1 MTGPETNG
9 TNTFT
14 GSSVFKTVLSV
25 QSHVVHGYVGNRAG
39 TFPLQYQ
46 GWDVDE
52 LNTVQLSNHTGY
64 GQTRGVKFTAE
75 QIKELYEGL
84 MAIGVEYNALLT
96 GYVPSADGVQEVGR
110 IGTELRQKFPDML
123 WLLDPVLGDDGRL
136 YVSEAVIPVYRS
148 ILKTGSVTLIT
159 PNQFEAETLTG
170 LKIKSRKDVLTVLK
184 VLHTEFKTPNV
195 VLSSVT
201 FSDENSDQQDIIYSI
216 GSTVSTKDQS
226 PRPFYYS
233 YPSLK
238 SYFTGTGDLF
248 AALTI
253 DRFYKHTARNPTAIP
268 DDSVEILDLPLV
280 KTVGEVLGVV
290 QSVLARTWANSSS
303 LTTNPGA
310 IGNIESMRNSELQVI
325 QSRDLISSTDI
336 PYKAS
341 VFPS

>member
-1 MTGPETNG
+1 MTGSFDN
-9 TNTFT
+9 
-14 GSSVFKTVLSV
+14 SSIFKTVLSV

-39 TFPLQYQ
+39 TFPLQLQ

-64 GQTRGVKFTAE
+64 GQTKGMRFTAE
-75 QIKELYEGL
+75 QISEQYDGL
-84 MAIGVEYNALLT
+84 KAIDISYDALLT
-96 GYVPSADGVQEVGR
+96 GYVPSAEGVEEVGR
-110 IGTELRQKFPDML
+110 IGVDLRKRFPKLL

-136 YVSEAVIPVYRS
+136 YVSESVIPVYRN

-170 LKIKSRKDVLTVLK
+170 IKIKSRQDVLEVLR
-184 VLHTEFKTPNV
+184 VLHTEYKAPNV

-201 FSDENSDQQDIIYSI
+201 LPCDDSLEDSQKDLIYSI
-216 GSTVSTKDQS
+216 GSTVSPRDNA

-233 YPSLK
+233 YPALK

-248 AALTI
+248 AALAV
-253 DRFYKHTARNPTAIP
+253 DRFYKHTSGNPTAIP
-268 DDSVEILDLPLV
+268 CDSIDVLDLPLV

-303 LTTNPGA
+303 LTSNPGA

-325 QSRDLISSTDI
+325 QSRDLIPATDT
-336 PYKAS
+336 PFKAT
-341 VFPS
+341 VFA